1 VGSGILSAVVQV
13 RWRKREWTG
22 ALRAGAVAL
31 RQRGGAGVGGGGGGE
46 EGRGFLLFGVF
57 VLVFVSLI
65 PAEWSKKR
73 GRREVGI
80 AEKVRK
86 GRAVGRVADVELVL
100 SLPTVTAPAYV

>member
-1 VGSGILSAVVQV
+1 VDWSAACGGC
-13 RWRKREWTG
+13 RSAAK
-22 ALRAGAVAL
+22 
-31 RQRGGAGVGGGGGGE
+31 GGAGVGGGGG
-46 EGRGFLLFGVF
+46 EGRGFLLFGIF

-65 PAEWSKKR
+65 SAEWRRSECRRSKKR